1 MTNVANISD
10 CEDINLTSSEN
21 ASATKTFILLD
32 VIVPRKNKES
42 DQKNVETL
50 LVSMNT
56 MWKLWIKTINIDT
69 SLKQ

>member
-1 MTNVANISD
+1 MTNVTNISD